1 MNNILLFNCIIPKTP
16 NKGDRMFVQAL
27 RKVATE
33 LEYLTQYSITLERAL
48 DLLETSTQDLE
59 EIVAINTMRESMSEL
74 GEIVRLSRQ
83 LNPDMLFSSDV
94 TKKQTTSLIY
104 HV

>member
-1 MNNILLFNCIIPKTP
+1 
-16 NKGDRMFVQAL
+16 MFVQAL

>member
-1 MNNILLFNCIIPKTP
+1 
-16 NKGDRMFVQAL
+16 MFVQAL

-104 HV
+104 HA

>member
-1 MNNILLFNCIIPKTP
+1 
-16 NKGDRMFVQAL
+16 MFVQAL

-33 LEYLTQYSITLERAL
+33 LDYLTQYSITLERAL

-74 GEIVRLSRQ
+74 SEIITLRKP
-83 LNPDMLFSSDV
+83 LNPEVHFSADII
-94 TKKQTTSLIY
+94 KKQTAKILY
-104 HV
+104 HA